1 MAISLASILKEAGT
15 QLEKRDYTN
24 AADNYRQ
31 AIKQKPNNAAAIMGM
46 AIVHNRTGQP
56 EEALK
61 LCSRLWQAVASNKI
75 NINASSKASICVQIG
90 IAHQQM
96 GRLTEALQDFRQA
109 NALFPS
115 DELAA
120 RIQQLENIIENPST
134 IEQLIAL
141 ARKQQRAGNVEAA
154 IKTYHAALQIN
165 ADQPDALHGLGM
177 ALRIQKDL
185 DGALPL
191 IQQAIILAP
200 ERADYYNDL
209 GMLFQERG
217 DLEKAISF
225 HKRALKINAN
235 FVPAYINLGVA
246 YKRINKFDDA
256 INAYRK
262 AIDLQPDSPA
272 AHNNLGN
279 LLRIKGD
286 LYGARK
292 ELKRAI
298 ELQPNYQ
305 DAIENLAEIKKESV
319 KQKPIATKRRTTKT
333 KGRKAVKQ

>member
-1 MAISLASILKEAGT
+1 MTKTLASTLKEAGI
-15 QLEKRDYTN
+15 QLENRDYTN
-24 AADNYRQ
+24 AAANYRQ
-31 AIKQKPNNAAAIMGM
+31 AIKENPNNAAAIMGT
-46 AIVHNRTGQP
+46 AIIYNCTGQP

-61 LCSRLWQAVASNKI
+61 LCSRIWKAVASKKI
-75 NINASSKASICVQIG
+75 KISPSSKASIRVQIG

-109 NALFPS
+109 NSLFPS
-115 DELAA
+115 KELDK

-134 IEQLIAL
+134 IEQLITL
-141 ARKQQRAGNVEAA
+141 ARKQQHTGNVEAA

-165 ADQPDALHGLGM
+165 ADHPDALHGLGM
-177 ALRIQKDL
+177 ALRIQKDF

-200 ERADYYNDL
+200 ERVDYYNDL

-225 HKRALKINAN
+225 HKRALKINTN

-256 INAYRK
+256 IDAYRK
-262 AIDLQPDSPA
+262 AIALQPDSPA

-286 LYGARK
+286 LNGARK
-292 ELKRAI
+292 ELKQAI
-298 ELQPNYQ
+298 KLQPNYQ
-305 DAIENLAEIKKESV
+305 DAIDNLNAIKKRTV
-319 KQKPIATKRRTTKT
+319 KRKPANPKKKTTTRR
-333 KGRKAVKQ
+333 RKVVTH